1 MVLLIVGVTC
11 KSLVNR
17 EFLDKFPI
25 TNLPYLT
32 MIYRIVSEKCMVAVL
47 LLVTFIHSDF
57 RDWNLLNN

>member
-1 MVLLIVGVTC
+1 MVLLIVGKTC

-17 EFLDKFPI
+17 NFLDKFPI
-25 TNLPYLT
+25 TKLL
-32 MIYRIVSEKCMVAVL
+32 YRIVSEKCMVAVL